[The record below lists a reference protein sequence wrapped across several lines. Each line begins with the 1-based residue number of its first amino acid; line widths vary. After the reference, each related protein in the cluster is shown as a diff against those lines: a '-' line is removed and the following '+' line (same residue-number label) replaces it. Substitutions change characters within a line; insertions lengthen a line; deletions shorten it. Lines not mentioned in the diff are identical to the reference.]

1 MSVGL
6 YSHTT
11 RGTGTVLTA
20 SIYNSDHVNHITN
33 QNPSMT
39 GALADS
45 VGEYQ
50 TNSDPGGVGS
60 ESLPPN
66 LAGELERLRFTVKRI
81 VGGPQWYSAPPI
93 SLTQL
98 SLPVGGLLM
107 WPTENI
113 PAGTLLCNGQA
124 VSRTTWPLLFAAYGT
139 RYGPGDGS
147 TTFNLPNYKD
157 YFIRGHDASGTDAG
171 SRTDRGDGTV
181 GANVG
186 TKQAGATKEHVH
198 GVGTLA
204 TALDGAHT
212 HGFTYDFEGNT
223 TITGGG
229 GRAQTIAQSGL
240 DSLVTTQSGGAHTH
254 TLTGSTATTGESA
267 NETRPKN
274 ITVNF
279 ICIAG

>member
-20 SIYNSDHVNHITN
+20 AIYNSDHVNHITN
-33 QNPSMT
+33 QNPAMT

-45 VGEYQ
+45 VGQYQ
-50 TNSDPGGVGS
+50 TNTDPGGVGT

-66 LAGELERLRFTVKRI
+66 LAGELERLRFAIKRV
-81 VGGPQWYSAPPI
+81 VGGAQWYSAPPI

-98 SLPVGGLLM
+98 SMPVGALLM

-113 PAGTLLCNGQA
+113 PAGTLLCDGQA
-124 VSRTTWPLLFAAYGT
+124 VSRTTWPVLFAAYGT
-139 RYGPGDGS
+139 RYGPGDGT

-157 YFIRGHDASGTDAG
+157 YFIRGHDAAGTDAG

-186 TKQAGATKEHVH
+186 TKQASAFKR
-198 GVGTLA
+198 
-204 TALDGAHT
+204 HT
-212 HGFTYDFEGNT
+212 HGVTDPGHDHDIIPDTLQTAGIAGDPGAQFALAQNGATRTASNT
-223 TITGGG
+223 TGITINNT
-229 GRAQTIAQSGL
+229 AAD
-240 DSLVTTQSGGAHTH
+240 DST
-254 TLTGSTATTGESA
+254 
-267 NETRPKN
+267 NETRAKN
-274 ITVNF
+274 ITVN
-279 ICIAG
+279 IVCIAG